1 MADDVDVEWNG
12 LEIEALIEGA
22 EPAGL
27 LLAAEHLLQVSRTEV
42 PLEEGTLER
51 SGTATVDE
59 GDRIAAVSYDTEY
72 AVPQHEEMTWRHAEG
87 RKAKYLEDPMN
98 NERDTM
104 LELAAA
110 PIRDALE
117 G

>member
-1 MADDVDVEWNG
+1 MADDVDVDWNG
-12 LEIEALIEGA
+12 PELETLIEGA

-59 GDRIAAVSYDTEY
+59 SDRVAAVSYDTQY
-72 AVPQHEEMTWRHAEG
+72 AVPQHEEMDWRHAAG

-110 PIRDALE
+110 PIQQAL
-117 G
+117 GG